1 MSHSDER
8 SISEEISPTIV
19 INFLNVNRLPPRQHQ
34 PLGKH
39 RCNWRLLHVHLLW
52 KRAGSTLP
60 HSRLYLQNMTICSPE
75 WQKGNE
81 LTSQLAR
88 RIVKSNHPWVRD
100 LTNRHHGHPLRIWYQ
115 WIIWRTTFSVY
126 FVRGLLCVCVCVCVH
141 RKDSFLAFFQ
151 KTFFADQLTLSAL
164 HIRTFPIS
172 TIFLNISPSSRQ
184 MEERE
189 NS

>member
-1 MSHSDER
+1 MSIVCHLV
-8 SISEEISPTIV
+8 SINPWESIAVTGDFCMFTFSGRGLAQLCFTADYIC
-19 INFLNVNRLPPRQHQ
+19 
-34 PLGKH
+34 K
-39 RCNWRLLHVHLLW
+39 
-52 KRAGSTLP
+52 K
-60 HSRLYLQNMTICSPE
+60 NMTNCSPE

-88 RIVKSNHPWVRD
+88 RIVESNHPWVRD

-115 WIIWRTTFSVY
+115 WIIWRTSFSVY
-126 FVRGLLCVCVCVCVH
+126 FVRGLLCVCVCVCVCVH
-141 RKDSFLAFFQ
+141 RKDSLLAFFQ

-164 HIRTFPIS
+164 HIRTFPLS
-172 TIFLNISPSSRQ
+172 TFFLSASPSSRQ